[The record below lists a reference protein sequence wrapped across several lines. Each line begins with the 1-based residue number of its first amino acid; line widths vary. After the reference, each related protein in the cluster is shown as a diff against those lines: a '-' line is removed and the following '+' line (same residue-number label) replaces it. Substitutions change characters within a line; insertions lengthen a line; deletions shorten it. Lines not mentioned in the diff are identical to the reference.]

1 MQSGVFGCARGSGE
15 LPRYVKRINW
25 QPPGGVIHLSGA
37 GDQSETKVA
46 CSTDDELRAKC
57 RQLAD
62 ERCLFSIG
70 GRDGWGP
77 AEIMQEW
84 QERGLMPL
92 SFIRISWVG
101 KGEWVVYEIAPGVQQ
116 WELQALDEIFNKR
129 PSPLIGQATPQRSS
143 ETNSS

>member
-15 LPRYVKRINW
+15 LPRYVKRIDW
-25 QPPGGVIHLSGA
+25 QPPGGTIYFAGA
-37 GDQSETKVA
+37 GAQSETRVD

-77 AEIMQEW
+77 ADIMQEW
-84 QERGLMPL
+84 QEKGLMPL
-92 SFIRISWVG
+92 SFIQVAWVG
-101 KGEWVVYEIAPGVQQ
+101 DGKWQVHEIAPGVQQ
-116 WELQALDEIFNKR
+116 WEIQTLGEISNKR
-129 PSPLIGQATPQRSS
+129 PFPLLAQATPESS
-143 ETNSS
+143 TDTNAS